1 MHSPELARQASPP
14 PRAACC
20 SLEGLSKVRGRPCV
34 LSQCKKAPW
43 PGIQAL
49 AQEQTGSSMRAKPP
63 PCPPLAGCL
72 GSAVSPVPGMV
83 PGTEQVLNEDF
94 QMDSLIQALPLNS
107 VTLRQ
112 ASYCF

>member
-1 MHSPELARQASPP
+1 M
-14 PRAACC
+14 
-20 SLEGLSKVRGRPCV
+20 
-34 LSQCKKAPW
+34 LSQCKKAQW
-43 PGIQAL
+43 PGIQTL

-63 PCPPLAGCL
+63 PCPPLAGCW

-83 PGTEQVLNEDF
+83 PGTEQVLNKDLL
-94 QMDSLIQALPLNS
+94 MDSLVQALSLNS